1 MKQFVTIRTKT
12 SVRDFLQ
19 WKADKYNSTITEE
32 IKGIVIEKRANL
44 NTGVFKKYKPT
55 KGGET
60 VLINCRLPKY
70 IDWLTAQAKKEGVS
84 RGKFVERLILA
95 DKKAHEDL
103 WGKK

>member
-12 SVRDFLQ
+12 TVRDFLQ
-19 WKADKYNSTITEE
+19 WKTKKYNSTITEE
-32 IKGIVIEKRANL
+32 IKFIVQKKRVNY
-44 NTGVFKKYKPT
+44 NSPPVNKYKPT
-55 KGGET
+55 KDGDT
-60 VLINCRLPKY
+60 VLINVRLPEY
-70 IDWLTAQAKKEGVS
+70 IHWLTEQSEKKGIS